1 MLLKSPILFCY
12 LLTHILA
19 LKWYCNQH
27 SLKYLLIIVQE
38 TFEFLNI
45 LQVHG
50 FPKVLGI
57 LTHLDQF
64 KQKKALTKTKKRL
77 KQRFWT
83 EIYQG
88 AKLFYLSGLMH
99 GRYPKREVLNLARF
113 ISVQK
118 FRPLVWRNSHP
129 YILADRVEDIT
140 DPEKIRV
147 NHKTDRRVCF
157 YGYVHGTNFR
167 PNVKVHIPG
176 CGDFRIDSLSA
187 LPDPCP
193 RPEKRKSGSIVWRW
207 QFSSNLTTLGP
218 KQKLNEKEK
227 LLYAPMSDMGNIE
240 FDRDAIYI
248 KLPTNQIAFSD
259 IDGLETTQ
267 NGPGEKMVRDLQ
279 STSTTLDEKLA
290 QSELRLFA
298 DSAPIQSSDV
308 EQQGSRVRRPA
319 EFRGGESTDDK
330 KKLAFAEGLSD
341 DEDNSEDEE
350 NLEGEDDDG
359 DDGDDFDEDDDMD
372 DEEDLEGDDE
382 IGQYH
387 IEDSDE
393 EQENGDEDENM
404 EDVDEDDEDDEAID
418 YNNKNFKAT
427 AGDDSDGDNDEDLVQ
442 EQSDEDDFPIPK
454 ADDDEYA
461 DDDDDEVDD
470 DENDEDDDGD
480 DEDDEMDE
488 DDVEEDDED
497 NDEESEEDIGKNYD
511 FRR

>member
-1 MLLKSPILFCY
+1 MTLTAWLTLLKSPILFCY

-19 LKWYCNQH
+19 LKWYCIQH

-193 RPEKRKSGSIVWRW
+193 RPEKRKSGSIV
-207 QFSSNLTTLGP
+207 
-218 KQKLNEKEK
+218 
-227 LLYAPMSDMGNIE
+227 
-240 FDRDAIYI
+240 
-248 KLPTNQIAFSD
+248 
-259 IDGLETTQ
+259 
-267 NGPGEKMVRDLQ
+267 
-279 STSTTLDEKLA
+279 
-290 QSELRLFA
+290 
-298 DSAPIQSSDV
+298 
-308 EQQGSRVRRPA
+308 
-319 EFRGGESTDDK
+319 
-330 KKLAFAEGLSD
+330 
-341 DEDNSEDEE
+341 
-350 NLEGEDDDG
+350 
-359 DDGDDFDEDDDMD
+359 
-372 DEEDLEGDDE
+372 
-382 IGQYH
+382 
-387 IEDSDE
+387 
-393 EQENGDEDENM
+393 
-404 EDVDEDDEDDEAID
+404 
-418 YNNKNFKAT
+418 
-427 AGDDSDGDNDEDLVQ
+427 
-442 EQSDEDDFPIPK
+442 
-454 ADDDEYA
+454 
-461 DDDDDEVDD
+461 
-470 DENDEDDDGD
+470 
-480 DEDDEMDE
+480 
-488 DDVEEDDED
+488 
-497 NDEESEEDIGKNYD
+497 
-511 FRR
+511 